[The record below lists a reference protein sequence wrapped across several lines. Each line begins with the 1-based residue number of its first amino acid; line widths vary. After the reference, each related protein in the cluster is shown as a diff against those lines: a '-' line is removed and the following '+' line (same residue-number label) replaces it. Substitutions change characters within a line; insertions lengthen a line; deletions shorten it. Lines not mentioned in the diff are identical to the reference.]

1 MGRFSGHN
9 LMLTLYLAASLFVAL
24 DLREY
29 ARAYAA
35 TRLHDPTPRLWG
47 RLTFSPKAWFEP
59 FGSGLLPGLVL
70 VLWSVLTFFPPVVA
84 YGKPAPVDPNYF
96 RRFKRDSVVVGLAG
110 PGINLA
116 LAVISGLILR
126 VGVPL
131 EFARIVSAFMFVNLC
146 MAVFHLLPIP
156 GLDGAR
162 LVALVLPP
170 RAAETYRN
178 LDAYLPLFVLVVVFL
193 LAGPVQ
199 AIIYGLTNA
208 VCEGVSGHG
217 CFVWMQIAVS

>member
-1 MGRFSGHN
+1 MGRFSAHN
-9 LMLTLYLAASLFVAL
+9 LTLAAYLAVSLFIAL

-47 RLTFSPKAWFEP
+47 RLTLSPKAWFEP

-84 YGKPAPVDPNYF
+84 YGKPAPIDPNYF

-110 PGINLA
+110 PAINLA
-116 LAVISGLILR
+116 LAVASGMLLR
-126 VGVPL
+126 VSTPSEL
-131 EFARIVSAFMFVNLC
+131 ARMASSFMFVNLC
-146 MAVFHLLPIP
+146 MAIFHLMPIP

-178 LDAYLPLFVLVVVFL
+178 LDAYLPLFVLVVIFL

-199 AIIYGLTNA
+199 RITYGLTNA
-208 VCEGVSGHG
+208 VCEGVSGAN
-217 CFVWMQIAVS
+217 CFVWMQIVGL

>member
-1 MGRFSGHN
+1 VGRFNGHN
-9 LMLTLYLAASLFVAL
+9 LMLTLYLAVSLFIAL

-29 ARAYAA
+29 ARAYTAA
-35 TRLHDPTPRLWG
+35 RLHDPTPRLWG

-59 FGSGLLPGLVL
+59 FGSGLLPGLIL

-84 YGKPAPVDPNYF
+84 YGKPAPIDPNYF
-96 RRFKRDSVVVGLAG
+96 RRYKRDSVVVGLAG
-110 PGINLA
+110 PGVNLA
-116 LAVISGLILR
+116 FAVLAGLIVRATGASEL
-126 VGVPL
+126 
-131 EFARIVSAFMFVNLC
+131 ARIASAFMFVNLC

-178 LDAYLPLFVLVVVFL
+178 LDAYLPLFVLVVIFL

-199 AIIYGLTNA
+199 SITFGLTNA
-208 VCEGVSGHG
+208 VCEGVSGNSCVVG
-217 CFVWMQIAVS
+217 MQIVIT